1 MTMEEIYKEHSMT
14 VYKYLLSITHD
25 ENIAEELTQETFYQA
40 VRCIDKFDKSCKIT
54 TWLCAIAKNQLL
66 SYSRKHKPT
75 NELEDVHIA
84 KGNVETDVLAD
95 ISKVDILKKIHL
107 LEDPYKEVMY
117 LRVFGDL
124 SFKEIGEVLNK
135 SENWARVTYYRGKEK
150 LRKELDNDEE

>member
-66 SYSRKHKPT
+66 SYSRKHKPA